1 MAIHKLHLEEFDEI
15 DYQLIAI
22 HSSLEDYRLAYYINQ
37 NLPINLKKENCNI
50 QISNKEGETQFTR
63 FVFEDSKDIVWNL
76 VQNKND
82 VFVPSQN
89 SNQGLFA
96 ETNNKFSTKIYLIP
110 EFKNV
115 DYFLKI
121 ENGEVN
127 IDVSKIT
134 NCIKKIDRVS
144 TVYAVEVEKIKSK
157 TKTVPIIL
165 GLQFTFPL
173 LHLLNLMSASVL
185 LIFSDTWILFV
196 VAIVVAWKAL
206 IIEKVRRNNHS
217 FLWTQTL
224 NILTCSLILI
234 LVLIFKQ

>member
-82 VFVPSQN
+82 DFVPSQN

-115 DYFLKI
+115 DFFLKI

-157 TKTVPIIL
+157 
-165 GLQFTFPL
+165 
-173 LHLLNLMSASVL
+173 NN
-185 LIFSDTWILFV
+185 LIF
-196 VAIVVAWKAL
+196 
-206 IIEKVRRNNHS
+206 
-217 FLWTQTL
+217 
-224 NILTCSLILI
+224 
-234 LVLIFKQ
+234 

>member
-50 QISNKEGETQFTR
+50 QISNKEGKTQFTR

-115 DYFLKI
+115 DFFLKI

-134 NCIKKIDRVS
+134 NCIKKIERVS

-157 TKTVPIIL
+157 
-165 GLQFTFPL
+165 
-173 LHLLNLMSASVL
+173 NN
-185 LIFSDTWILFV
+185 LIF
-196 VAIVVAWKAL
+196 
-206 IIEKVRRNNHS
+206 
-217 FLWTQTL
+217 
-224 NILTCSLILI
+224 
-234 LVLIFKQ
+234 

>member
-1 MAIHKLHLEEFDEI
+1 MGIHKLHLEEFDEI

-157 TKTVPIIL
+157 
-165 GLQFTFPL
+165 
-173 LHLLNLMSASVL
+173 NN
-185 LIFSDTWILFV
+185 LIF
-196 VAIVVAWKAL
+196 
-206 IIEKVRRNNHS
+206 
-217 FLWTQTL
+217 
-224 NILTCSLILI
+224 
-234 LVLIFKQ
+234 

>member
-1 MAIHKLHLEEFDEI
+1 MGIHKLHLEEFDEI

-63 FVFEDSKDIVWNL
+63 FVFEDSKDIAWNL
-76 VQNKND
+76 IQNKND

-110 EFKNV
+110 EFKKV

-134 NCIKKIDRVS
+134 NCIKKIERVS

-157 TKTVPIIL
+157 
-165 GLQFTFPL
+165 
-173 LHLLNLMSASVL
+173 NN
-185 LIFSDTWILFV
+185 LIF
-196 VAIVVAWKAL
+196 
-206 IIEKVRRNNHS
+206 
-217 FLWTQTL
+217 
-224 NILTCSLILI
+224 
-234 LVLIFKQ
+234 

>member
-115 DYFLKI
+115 DFFLKI

-157 TKTVPIIL
+157 
-165 GLQFTFPL
+165 
-173 LHLLNLMSASVL
+173 NN
-185 LIFSDTWILFV
+185 LIF
-196 VAIVVAWKAL
+196 
-206 IIEKVRRNNHS
+206 
-217 FLWTQTL
+217 
-224 NILTCSLILI
+224 
-234 LVLIFKQ
+234 

>member
-121 ENGEVN
+121 ENSEVN

-134 NCIKKIDRVS
+134 NCIKKIDRVN

-157 TKTVPIIL
+157 
-165 GLQFTFPL
+165 
-173 LHLLNLMSASVL
+173 NN
-185 LIFSDTWILFV
+185 LIF
-196 VAIVVAWKAL
+196 
-206 IIEKVRRNNHS
+206 
-217 FLWTQTL
+217 
-224 NILTCSLILI
+224 
-234 LVLIFKQ
+234 

>member
-63 FVFEDSKDIVWNL
+63 FVFEDSKDIAWNL

-157 TKTVPIIL
+157 
-165 GLQFTFPL
+165 
-173 LHLLNLMSASVL
+173 NN
-185 LIFSDTWILFV
+185 LIF
-196 VAIVVAWKAL
+196 
-206 IIEKVRRNNHS
+206 
-217 FLWTQTL
+217 
-224 NILTCSLILI
+224 
-234 LVLIFKQ
+234 

>member
-76 VQNKND
+76 IQNKND

-110 EFKNV
+110 EFKKV

-127 IDVSKIT
+127 IDVLKIT
-134 NCIKKIDRVS
+134 NCIKKIERVS
-144 TVYAVEVEKIKSK
+144 TVYAINVEKIKSK
-157 TKTVPIIL
+157 
-165 GLQFTFPL
+165 
-173 LHLLNLMSASVL
+173 NN
-185 LIFSDTWILFV
+185 LIF
-196 VAIVVAWKAL
+196 
-206 IIEKVRRNNHS
+206 
-217 FLWTQTL
+217 
-224 NILTCSLILI
+224 
-234 LVLIFKQ
+234 

>member
-63 FVFEDSKDIVWNL
+63 FVFEDSKDIAWNL
-76 VQNKND
+76 VQNKNN

-157 TKTVPIIL
+157 
-165 GLQFTFPL
+165 
-173 LHLLNLMSASVL
+173 NN
-185 LIFSDTWILFV
+185 LIF
-196 VAIVVAWKAL
+196 
-206 IIEKVRRNNHS
+206 
-217 FLWTQTL
+217 
-224 NILTCSLILI
+224 
-234 LVLIFKQ
+234 

>member
-82 VFVPSQN
+82 DFVPSQN

-115 DYFLKI
+115 NFFLKI

-134 NCIKKIDRVS
+134 NYIKKIDRVS

-157 TKTVPIIL
+157 
-165 GLQFTFPL
+165 
-173 LHLLNLMSASVL
+173 NN
-185 LIFSDTWILFV
+185 LIF
-196 VAIVVAWKAL
+196 
-206 IIEKVRRNNHS
+206 
-217 FLWTQTL
+217 
-224 NILTCSLILI
+224 
-234 LVLIFKQ
+234 

>member
-63 FVFEDSKDIVWNL
+63 FGFEDSKDIVWNL

-110 EFKNV
+110 EFKKV

-157 TKTVPIIL
+157 
-165 GLQFTFPL
+165 
-173 LHLLNLMSASVL
+173 NN
-185 LIFSDTWILFV
+185 LIF
-196 VAIVVAWKAL
+196 
-206 IIEKVRRNNHS
+206 
-217 FLWTQTL
+217 
-224 NILTCSLILI
+224 
-234 LVLIFKQ
+234 